1 MLIYIFLICLTLQ
14 IVCFSFLVVGLET
27 AAPSKTEEEF
37 ITQDSKVLVMDFGSQ
52 YTQLIVRRAREQG
65 IYSAIFPCNASLERV
80 KNFSPSAVVLSGGP
94 SSVLDVNSPKLDAG
108 VLEYCWEHKIAILGI
123 CYGMQYL
130 LKEFGGEI
138 AKAETREY
146 GKMPIHLNGEST
158 LFSSLGLKTFNT
170 WMSHGDEAQELP
182 PGFIVAAKSAS
193 GTIVAAENPESH
205 IYLLQFH
212 PEVTHTE
219 NGKEILEHF
228 FQKVANI
235 KPSWSM
241 KSFAQEQI
249 KKIRETVP
257 EGEHV
262 ICALSGGVDS
272 CVAAQLVHQAIG
284 DRLHCVFVDNGLLR
298 YNEGERVMKMFTD
311 YLHLPVTKVDASE
324 IFLGNLEG
332 VTDPEKK
339 RKIIGANFI
348 SVFENFSKK
357 LEHTLDKKI
366 KFLVQGTLYPDVI
379 ESSPSGAHSFSSVIK
394 SHHNVGGLPQDMKF
408 SLIEPLNKLFKDE
421 VRLLGE
427 ELSVPKEFLN
437 RHPFPGPG
445 LAVRI
450 IGEITRENI
459 HILQLADEEY
469 INALQEDDLYD
480 KIWQAGAI
488 FLPIRTVGVQGD
500 SRTHAHVIA
509 LRAVTSMDGMTA
521 DWYPFDGEFLAKVSN
536 RILNKVPGVNRVVY
550 DVSSKPPA
558 TIEWE

>member
-1 MLIYIFLICLTLQ
+1 
-14 IVCFSFLVVGLET
+14 
-27 AAPSKTEEEF
+27 
-37 ITQDSKVLVMDFGSQ
+37 
-52 YTQLIVRRAREQG
+52 
-65 IYSAIFPCNASLERV
+65 
-80 KNFSPSAVVLSGGP
+80 
-94 SSVLDVNSPKLDAG
+94 
-108 VLEYCWEHKIAILGI
+108 
-123 CYGMQYL
+123 
-130 LKEFGGEI
+130 
-138 AKAETREY
+138 
-146 GKMPIHLNGEST
+146 
-158 LFSSLGLKTFNT
+158 
-170 WMSHGDEAQELP
+170 
-182 PGFIVAAKSAS
+182 
-193 GTIVAAENPESH
+193 
-205 IYLLQFH
+205 
-212 PEVTHTE
+212 
-219 NGKEILEHF
+219 
-228 FQKVANI
+228 
-235 KPSWSM
+235 M

-249 KKIRETVP
+249 QEIRKMVP

-272 CVAAQLVHQAIG
+272 CVAATLVHKAIG

-298 YNEGERVMKMFTD
+298 YKEGDRVMGMFKEH
-311 YLHLPVTKVDASE
+311 LHLPVTTIDASD

-332 VTDPEKK
+332 VTDPETK

-348 SVFENFSKK
+348 TVFENFAKN
-357 LEHTLDKKI
+357 LEHRLDKKV

-394 SHHNVGGLPQDMKF
+394 SHHNVGGLPKDMSF
-408 SLIEPLNKLFKDE
+408 SLIEPLRKLFKDE

-427 ELSVPKEFLN
+427 ELSVPREFLY

-459 HILQLADEEY
+459 HTLQLADEEF
-469 INALQEDDLYD
+469 INALQEENLYS
-480 KIWQAGAI
+480 KIWQAGAV

-500 SRTHAHVIA
+500 ERTHAHVIA